1 MMALALWLASWAALG
16 VPTVCEILRD
26 LAKPTHRL
34 TSWPIPGMAMGDRVR
49 VTACTDPKLE
59 GMLATVLIVEGSTLY
74 VSRSRIR
81 SGLARFAKACAIK
94 ETTDR

>member
-1 MMALALWLASWAALG
+1 
-16 VPTVCEILRD
+16 
-26 LAKPTHRL
+26 
-34 TSWPIPGMAMGDRVR
+34 
-49 VTACTDPKLE
+49 
-59 GMLATVLIVEGSTLY
+59 MLATVLIVEGSTLY